1 MKGNGEGVLELI
13 QVQVGGLLWP
23 RHTEPPSREGHS
35 LHPKRHWQFSM
46 KYGAG
51 GHPLAAAL
59 GQLSPGH
66 PAVAGSGA
74 RRLVLPS
81 GAAFQGAATAAA
93 LLLHTLKR
101 SRV

>member
-1 MKGNGEGVLELI
+1 
-13 QVQVGGLLWP
+13 
-23 RHTEPPSREGHS
+23 
-35 LHPKRHWQFSM
+35 M

-51 GHPLAAAL
+51 GYPRAAAS

-66 PAVAGSGA
+66 SGAAGSGA

-81 GAAFQGAATAAA
+81 GAAFQGAAAAA
-93 LLLHTLKR
+93 AAAAVLLLHTLKR